1 MRLLVCFFLHESWGT
16 YLYALQEKEFLAQ
29 QTAAMTE
36 DIHSKLDEAQVKESK
51 TNSVGEETIT
61 PSEAMKIL
69 EKTWCSVDENT
80 VTFLKFHSNE
90 FIETEEDEKWKRRN
104 VLRCREHSDEE

>member
-1 MRLLVCFFLHESWGT
+1 
-16 YLYALQEKEFLAQ
+16 LAQ

-69 EKTWCSVDENT
+69 EKT
-80 VTFLKFHSNE
+80 
-90 FIETEEDEKWKRRN
+90 
-104 VLRCREHSDEE
+104 